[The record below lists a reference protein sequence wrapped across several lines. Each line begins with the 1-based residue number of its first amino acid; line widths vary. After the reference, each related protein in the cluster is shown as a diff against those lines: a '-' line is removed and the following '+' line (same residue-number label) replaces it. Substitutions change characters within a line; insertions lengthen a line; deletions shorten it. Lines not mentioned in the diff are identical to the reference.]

1 LSERLG
7 QVADAK
13 GLTNMTTQR
22 IFAMTDLAKLE
33 RERML
38 AAEQAVIASIP
49 KEMMQRLNEA
59 DAKFKAEGGCKGCGS
74 TSIGVH
80 YMPCSV
86 SADDLY

>member
-1 LSERLG
+1 
-7 QVADAK
+7 
-13 GLTNMTTQR
+13 
-22 IFAMTDLAKLE
+22 MTDLAKLE

-49 KEMMQRLNEA
+49 KEMMQRLAEA
-59 DAKFKAEGGCKGCGS
+59 NAKLKAEGGCKGCGS

-86 SADDLY
+86 TAGDLY